1 MAFEQLMAEAQI
13 KKDKKE
19 ERRQRR
25 DKQKEKA
32 SRSKDNLN
40 STPPPSEYTQH
51 GTGEK
56 YNPNA

>member
-13 KKDKKE
+13 KKKE
-19 ERRQRR
+19 EKKQRR
-25 DKQKEKA
+25 EKHK
-32 SRSKDNLN
+32 SSSKDNLG
-40 STPPPSEYTQH
+40 SPQPREYAYQ